1 MQKICQDSCGFKQ
14 KYVFRFYGIKP
25 FINQFHYLFNSPSH
39 LHYVLNMN
47 VVVGINNIMVN
58 IKAYFMEFKLEQDG
72 NIMVELGTQSLGK

>member
-1 MQKICQDSCGFKQ
+1 
-14 KYVFRFYGIKP
+14 
-25 FINQFHYLFNSPSH
+25 
-39 LHYVLNMN
+39 MN